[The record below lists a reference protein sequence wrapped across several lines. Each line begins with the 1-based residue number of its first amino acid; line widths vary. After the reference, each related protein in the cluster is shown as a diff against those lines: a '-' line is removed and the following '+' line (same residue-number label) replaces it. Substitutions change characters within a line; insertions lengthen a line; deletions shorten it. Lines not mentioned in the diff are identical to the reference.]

1 MSRTKPNANLPISR
15 RDLLRTGT
23 MVAAGL
29 ATSSLGARAQSGPVN
44 IRFATGGGIGPNEIT
59 TCVWLDYLKENVLKN
74 YGKAYTLDITFTR
87 GSPIAAQLLA
97 AGQVDIGTLSSP
109 AFATAVSKN
118 ALPDGV
124 GIIAD
129 VYQDGHPGFA
139 TNTFLVLKDSPIK
152 TVADLKGKKV
162 AINAFGSAVD
172 IVLRVALKRANLDPK
187 RDLEIVEIT
196 FPNIAPALRDH
207 RIDCGILVIPFLPL
221 EFAKGDLRALFTG
234 ADTLGPERSGVH
246 GRIGSLHQ
254 GASRGIESAA
264 R

>member
-1 MSRTKPNANLPISR
+1 MSRTKLNERLSISR
-15 RDLLRTGT
+15 RHLLRTST
-23 MVAAGL
+23 VVAAGL
-29 ATSSLGARAQSGPVN
+29 ATSSFGALAEGGPVN

-139 TNTFLVLKDSPIK
+139 TNTFLVLKNS
-152 TVADLKGKKV
+152 
-162 AINAFGSAVD
+162 
-172 IVLRVALKRANLDPK
+172 
-187 RDLEIVEIT
+187 
-196 FPNIAPALRDH
+196 
-207 RIDCGILVIPFLPL
+207 
-221 EFAKGDLRALFTG
+221 
-234 ADTLGPERSGVH
+234 RSKP
-246 GRIGSLHQ
+246 SLT
-254 GASRGIESAA
+254 
-264 R
+264 